1 VPYARHH
8 GPSGTDG
15 AEIWLSPDRRV
26 GLGHRRLSIIDLS
39 TVANQPMPNEDESVW
54 VTYNGEIYN
63 HTGLRKE
70 LAAAGHR
77 FRTDHSDTEV
87 LVHGYEQW
95 GIDGLAAR
103 IAGDYAFGIWDS
115 RKQVLQLVRDRIGVK
130 PLYFTV
136 GAGFI
141 AFASEIKALLRHP
154 DVRAEVDPSA
164 MYHYLSFLTT
174 RRDDDV
180 RRHQQV
186 ASGLSTHRAIG
197 RVAESHRYWT
207 RCPGRASRRASFAG
221 LSESAVED
229 ILRRWHSR
237 PPQSNSRQANDVRR
251 AFGVFLSGGIDS
263 STNVALMRAEWPPG
277 RHVHC
282 RFRDFTHLHELSTR
296 R

>member
-1 VPYARHH
+1 MCGIVGIFNFGRAQAVEESVLCRMRDTMVHR
-8 GPSGTDG
+8 GPDG

-115 RKQVLQLVRDRIGVK
+115 RKQVL
-130 PLYFTV
+130 
-136 GAGFI
+136 
-141 AFASEIKALLRHP
+141 
-154 DVRAEVDPSA
+154 
-164 MYHYLSFLTT
+164 
-174 RRDDDV
+174 
-180 RRHQQV
+180 
-186 ASGLSTHRAIG
+186 
-197 RVAESHRYWT
+197 
-207 RCPGRASRRASFAG
+207 
-221 LSESAVED
+221 
-229 ILRRWHSR
+229 
-237 PPQSNSRQANDVRR
+237 
-251 AFGVFLSGGIDS
+251 
-263 STNVALMRAEWPPG
+263 
-277 RHVHC
+277 
-282 RFRDFTHLHELSTR
+282 
-296 R
+296 